1 MVCFAFLQK
10 SIALQDRIFKR
21 NWSKDEKRHS
31 SFFFFFNLLFLLKTL
46 MIERTAGE
54 GKRLYLVLSTIFTH
68 SGTFRHLS
76 AALNLR

>member
-31 SFFFFFNLLFLLKTL
+31 SFFFFQYAFSLKNTDD
-46 MIERTAGE
+46 
-54 GKRLYLVLSTIFTH
+54 
-68 SGTFRHLS
+68 
-76 AALNLR
+76 